1 MAFSGTKAVEQ
12 ECNLSCFF
20 VFGYLQL
27 PVLIW
32 LICESFVNKMCSS
45 RCCNMI
51 FHIQQQCLGSKTRGI
66 GSTSLRHVSTLK
78 SQVRNRNSSLLE
90 QSAYMVASV
99 S

>member
-78 SQVRNRNSSLLE
+78 SQVRNRNSSLVHCFNL
-90 QSAYMVASV
+90 SNLPR
-99 S
+99 